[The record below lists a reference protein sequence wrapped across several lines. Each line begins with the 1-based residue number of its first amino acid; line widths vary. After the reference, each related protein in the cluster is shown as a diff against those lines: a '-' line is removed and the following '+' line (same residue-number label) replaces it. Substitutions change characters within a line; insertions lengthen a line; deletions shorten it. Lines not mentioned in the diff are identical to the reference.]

1 MIAQIKRHYS
11 YKMLHPQF
19 NSQNHEKPNERNYPK
34 TRVWISESS
43 TIIAKL
49 TRGNFLL
56 QPPSPFHVKIQSFL
70 SEIHLLCNEL
80 QEAWLIPSTIAVG
93 SLFNRTQNLSIIIP
107 QHLVAIIRCCLFA
120 ARSFPLK
127 ICRNPDDSQQ
137 LPSKKK
143 MTTARKLAMFSL
155 LFQNS
160 LPVESV
166 AKLMQ
171 LIKSKSLCG
180 EKVKYDSF
188 LGGSKHDELEEAQPF
203 QLGCW
208 IIQLLRSETK
218 LFIGR
223 KLNKKAKLDST
234 FSGNCIL
241 IAWKSA
247 HSLENYS
254 KHQANVTQSIKLP

>member
-1 MIAQIKRHYS
+1 MTQLSYCLTIPNDPMIAQIKRHYS

-19 NSQNHEKPNERNYPK
+19 NSQNHEQTNKRNYPK
-34 TRVWISESS
+34 TRVWISEPS

-70 SEIHLLCNEL
+70 SEIHTLCNEL

-93 SLFNRTQNLSIIIP
+93 SLFNRTQNLSIIIL

-155 LFQNS
+155 LFQNC

-171 LIKSKSLCG
+171 LIKAKVCAAKKWNMIVFWAGANLMSL
-180 EKVKYDSF
+180 KRHNRFS
-188 LGGSKHDELEEAQPF
+188 
-203 QLGCW
+203 
-208 IIQLLRSETK
+208 
-218 LFIGR
+218 
-223 KLNKKAKLDST
+223 ST
-234 FSGNCIL
+234 
-241 IAWKSA
+241 
-247 HSLENYS
+247 
-254 KHQANVTQSIKLP
+254 T